1 MVSLP
6 ILDSIFI
13 KNFNIFGTIF
23 VLVVGILLGLL
34 VYLASSENIRF
45 KRRFF
50 ILILFN
56 TLWALSSFLTNI
68 GVFQNETFTLYSL
81 KITFFLG
88 ILFSIYYYLF
98 INEINHAFKF
108 YVVDK
113 VIMFF
118 GIIIAYLTLFSDYII
133 SDFNKNNIINPIFG
147 DLRNFFFF
155 FVFIVILISIYKL
168 IYIYI
173 KKKSLRDKIKYFIIG
188 TLLFVVANLI
198 FNGVIPFLY
207 DTYEYYYFG
216 VYSSIF
222 LIILI
227 TNGVVKKNLFAIQNA
242 YSFLMLVLLY
252 GVFIFDLAFFTNS
265 SKMFEFKVVSL
276 LIIFLLSVILI
287 KAIANNINYLKEL
300 EEKSKLQLEVNK
312 KLTQS
317 YKKLKEI
324 DKAKSEFVSIT
335 SHQLR
340 TPLSAITG
348 YLSLIKD
355 GTYGIMP
362 ENLREPID
370 NIEEM
375 SKRLSLLVGNLLNI
389 SRIEAG
395 RIEFQPKEINISE
408 IIKKVTNEMK
418 VNIEKKGLY
427 LKLHLPEEDIY
438 IQADEEKIINI
449 ITNLIDNAIK
459 YTDKGGIDVYLEE
472 KNGNKILIKV
482 KDTGIGIGKED
493 LRKVFALFERGKRA
507 LKKHTEGYGIGMY
520 VVSQFVKLHQGRVWF
535 ESEGE
540 NKGSTFYVELPKE
553 VEVKIG
559 NTH

>member
-1 MVSLP
+1 MPFPEIIFQTNLGI
-6 ILDSIFI
+6 ILLSII
-13 KNFNIFGTIF
+13 NVFGIWMCIF
-23 VLVVGILLGLL
+23 VLSGKIDKRLNYLFVISLIFTLGWIN
-34 VYLASSENIRF
+34 LASSINIVEVSDPTFLF
-45 KRRFF
+45 KIFYSIIIFSYLSYYIFFKFIYDINAKFDLLDKIVIPTFTIFAFIALDTDFLIKGYDVTSWGFNPVFGPLRSVFF
-50 ILILFN
+50 ISSLIFSSIIMFV
-56 TLWALSSFLTNI
+56 ASYKYFKLSESEKLRFS
-68 GVFQNETFTLYSL
+68 YSL
-81 KITFFLG
+81 
-88 ILFSIYYYLF
+88 
-98 INEINHAFKF
+98 
-108 YVVDK
+108 V
-113 VIMFF
+113 
-118 GIIIAYLTLFSDYII
+118 GIIG
-133 SDFNKNNIINPIFG
+133 FG
-147 DLRNFFFF
+147 FTN
-155 FVFIVILISIYKL
+155 VILNVL
-168 IYIYI
+168 
-173 KKKSLRDKIKYFIIG
+173 
-188 TLLFVVANLI
+188 
-198 FNGVIPFLY
+198 IPFLTKDY
-207 DTYEYYYFG
+207 KYSFIADYISPVFFLFIALSVAYKKLVDIKLSLSFLLISAIAFVMVLDIIFFQSYNFYIFAVKLVGLILIFVIGYFL
-216 VYSSIF
+216 VEN
-222 LIILI
+222 IILE
-227 TNGVVKKNLFAIQNA
+227 NKKRNELKDI
-242 YSFLMLVLLY
+242 LL
-252 GVFIFDLAFFTNS
+252 
-265 SKMFEFKVVSL
+265 K
-276 LIIFLLSVILI
+276 
-287 KAIANNINYLKEL
+287 LK
-300 EEKSKLQLEVNK
+300 EVNK

-553 VEVKIG
+553 VEKRKEK
-559 NTH
+559 